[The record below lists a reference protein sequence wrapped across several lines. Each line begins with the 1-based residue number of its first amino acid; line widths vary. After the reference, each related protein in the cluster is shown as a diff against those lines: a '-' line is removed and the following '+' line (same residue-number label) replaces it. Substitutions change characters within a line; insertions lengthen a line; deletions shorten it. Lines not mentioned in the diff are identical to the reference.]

1 MAQYD
6 TPPTIDPATGRIPP
20 YKQVLAQDATTGNYT
35 IKYEYAK
42 KSQFA
47 KLKPITG
54 LTTPQTSFPTYGAT
68 TVATPN
74 VETPGVETANVQ
86 TPVVP
91 PNPTQDSGGGG
102 RDRDTFGADP
112 FAPETASLSDLSKIV
127 NPNQVT
133 QTVLGGVVTLAPSA
147 LGALIA
153 LGNANQQR
161 AAVSELN
168 RRADAGTLGTNP
180 DGTTVTNA
188 EFSSLADSI
197 YGTDEKFGIFGF
209 REQLSP
215 TVNSAIKASK
225 FFGNTNQLTG
235 EPSTSVAN
243 QLNNPQSFEQL
254 MREFELDQTTPFQ
267 TRPTMRDVTGEI
279 TPSRVDTGRRSMRD
293 IAGEVESKTNTNY
306 SGETITSFD
315 GTKTQVGTFSERR
328 AKENE
333 GRNEDGTAEEG
344 SVADMRDIAR
354 TQTAPISRSVD
365 RDNAVSNAARS
376 NEVADKNGN
385 AVTNN
390 GKAINHDP
398 SKNKKLAQIKAL
410 FSAKRTKKGGGGGGN
425 GGGNGGSG
433 GCFVKGTMIQML
445 DGTEKEITTI
455 KVGEETKGGIV
466 QAKME
471 FMPQSIYN
479 YKGVLV
485 SGSHWV
491 VEDNQL
497 IAVEDSKHGILTDRI
512 EPVYTF
518 KTSDNRIWINDIEF
532 GDFETGTDE
541 DWEPYFEKV
550 RQDLNKKLRG
560 EI

>member
-74 VETPGVETANVQ
+74 VETPDVE

-153 LGNANQQR
+153 LGNATQQK

-215 TVNSAIKASK
+215 TVNSAIKAAK
-225 FFGNTNQLTG
+225 FFGNINQLTG
-235 EPSTSVAN
+235 EPSTSVAS

-267 TRPTMRDVTGEI
+267 TRPTMRNVAGEI
-279 TPSRVDTGRRSMRD
+279 TPSRVDTGRPSMRD

-365 RDNAVSNAARS
+365 RDNAVSNAARE
-376 NEVADKNGN
+376 NEVSDKHGN

-410 FSAKRTKKGGGGGGN
+410 FSGIRTKKGGGGN
-425 GGGNGGSG
+425 GGGNGNGGSG
-433 GCFVKGTMIQML
+433 GCFIKGTMIQML

-497 IAVEDSKHGILTDRI
+497 IAVENSKHGILTDRI